1 MNYNLHTD
9 DDRKG
14 NSGNGSGNNGNG
26 NSGNNGKGNGKGKG
40 NNKKN
45 SKSDGTDDA
54 GYGNATNAEEN
65 NSQNQCG
72 ILFPVQEEVSATEA
86 DLIARIKTTGKEKNY
101 ELIEYLNDVNREH
114 AEVLVEQNING
125 RTDTSYIYG
134 AEINGGFDRIS
145 LDRFDGS
152 TGYYIYDA
160 RGSVSGITNEEGQD
174 YQSYRYSV
182 TGEITFGAPQYE
194 NEYTYNGESY
204 NPNIQ
209 SQYLRARYYCVVT
222 ATFLTEDNYLGNQT
236 EPLTLNRYNYCVSS
250 YLNYTDPSGNE
261 VEVLE
266 SLKGWIIDPNTQA
279 QKTIE
284 NYENQRLSIEDA
296 IESGLLNN
304 RAGQI
309 FLDYGDIVMG
319 PAVKTP
325 ADIIVIRET
334 VKGNSDSKEMQRTA
348 TAGFYAGFVGQGI
361 EYTQIISKADYQLSM
376 IITSAKGVN
385 SINNPLSYL
394 LFIKDF
400 SLTQTLDAAKAGL
413 QDVWNGTYDSA
424 IGRRI
429 GAGTFNYL
437 LMTIGGAQ
445 LKGKGT
451 ACEAVESGRDIVPD
465 KGFSSFKD
473 LKTHLDSPGDGKV
486 WHHIVEQSQITGS
499 GFSSEQVNNINNVI
513 AIPHG
518 KGSIHAKI
526 SGYYSSKQFFTG
538 GKTVRQWLA
547 GQDFKTQ
554 FDFGMNLL
562 KEYGDVIP
570 SSKGWIFRTFE

>member
-1 MNYNLHTD
+1 M
-9 DDRKG
+9 
-14 NSGNGSGNNGNG
+14 
-26 NSGNNGKGNGKGKG
+26 
-40 NNKKN
+40 
-45 SKSDGTDDA
+45 
-54 GYGNATNAEEN
+54 
-65 NSQNQCG
+65 
-72 ILFPVQEEVSATEA
+72 
-86 DLIARIKTTGKEKNY
+86 
-101 ELIEYLNDVNREH
+101 
-114 AEVLVEQNING
+114 
-125 RTDTSYIYG
+125 
-134 AEINGGFDRIS
+134 
-145 LDRFDGS
+145 
-152 TGYYIYDA
+152 
-160 RGSVSGITNEEGQD
+160 
-174 YQSYRYSV
+174 
-182 TGEITFGAPQYE
+182 
-194 NEYTYNGESY
+194 
-204 NPNIQ
+204 
-209 SQYLRARYYCVVT
+209 VT
-222 ATFLTEDNYLGNQT
+222 ATFLTEDSYLGSQT

-266 SLKGWIIDPNTQA
+266 SLKGWIIDPDTQA

-361 EYTQIISKADYQLSM
+361 EYTQIISNADYQLSM

-413 QDVWNGTYDSA
+413 QDAWNGTYDSA
-424 IGRRI
+424 IGRKI

-445 LKGKGT
+445 LKGKGN
-451 ACEAVESGRDIVPD
+451 ACEAVESGSFSKGVGNPVEVVGRGSTGRTVPNTLNEQMAMHQVMSNPLEGAVD
-465 KGFSSFKD
+465 MSQ
-473 LKTHLDSPGDGKV
+473 LKNHPVIMSDSRWLASEGWVKMSNNVNG
-486 WHHIVEQSQITGS
+486 VEIHFVYNKITGA
-499 GFSSEQVNNINNVI
+499 FD
-513 AIPHG
+513 
-518 KGSIHAKI
+518 
-526 SGYYSSKQFFTG
+526 
-538 GKTVRQWLA
+538 
-547 GQDFKTQ
+547 DFK
-554 FDFGMNLL
+554 F
-562 KEYGDVIP
+562 K
-570 SSKGWIFRTFE
+570 

>member
-1 MNYNLHTD
+1 MFYW
-9 DDRKG
+9 R
-14 NSGNGSGNNGNG
+14 
-26 NSGNNGKGNGKGKG
+26 
-40 NNKKN
+40 
-45 SKSDGTDDA
+45 
-54 GYGNATNAEEN
+54 
-65 NSQNQCG
+65 
-72 ILFPVQEEVSATEA
+72 PPW
-86 DLIARIKTTGKEKNY
+86 
-101 ELIEYLNDVNREH
+101 
-114 AEVLVEQNING
+114 NI
-125 RTDTSYIYG
+125 SI
-134 AEINGGFDRIS
+134 FLLQIS

-152 TGYYIYDA
+152 TGYYLYDA
-160 RGSVSGITNEEGQD
+160 RGSVSGITNEEGQV

-222 ATFLTEDNYLGNQT
+222 ATFLTEDSYLGNQT

-266 SLKGWIIDPNTQA
+266 SLKGWIIDPDTLA

-284 NYENQRLSIEDA
+284 NYENQRLNIEDA

-361 EYTQIISKADYQLSM
+361 EYTQIISNADYQLSM

-400 SLTQTLDAAKAGL
+400 SLTQTIDAAKAGL
-413 QDVWNGTYDSA
+413 QDAWNGTYDSA
-424 IGRRI
+424 IGRKI

-437 LMTIGGAQ
+437 LMTIGGAL

-451 ACEAVESGRDIVPD
+451 ACEAVESGSNTGIWDMTEGGGVINGREYSQHAMERMAPD
-465 KGFSSFKD
+465 TPTVRAELSKRAEKAAQQKGLEVGTKEYYEYCTKYVDQRNIPPSVIEDAISSSKAIPGNRPDTFIHE
-473 LKTHLDSPGDGKV
+473 TLDVKVVINSNGKV
-486 WHHIVEQSQITGS
+486 IT
-499 GFSSEQVNNINNVI
+499 
-513 AIPHG
+513 
-518 KGSIHAKI
+518 
-526 SGYYSSKQFFTG
+526 
-538 GKTVRQWLA
+538 
-547 GQDFKTQ
+547 
-554 FDFGMNLL
+554 
-562 KEYGDVIP
+562 VIP
-570 SSKGWIFRTFE
+570 K